1 MPGLFLILSII
12 GAALVFNAV
21 RPITFGPFAP
31 LSFFPGWLTSELAPH
46 ILAVHV
52 VAVAVLASL
61 GSVEGTRGEV
71 ALALCAFSAVGLLWM
86 IHQARQAGLVCD
98 AALQAGLGDGYR
110 TRIHPRFADRHD
122 ATEPWARLIM
132 PFKWKHPDVTQ
143 VRNLRYAEHGRK
155 GLLDVYH
162 HRSKPLAS
170 PVLLQIHGGGWV
182 IGNKDQQAKPMMLH
196 QSAEGW
202 VCVSPNYR
210 LSPRATFPDHLV
222 DLKRVIGWIK
232 EHIAEYGG
240 DPEAIFVTGGSA
252 GGHLTALVALTAND
266 PEFQPGFEHVD
277 TSVVAAVPYYGV
289 YDFVN
294 EAGTWSGEQRAKR
307 FLERTVMK
315 VSRQENRHIW
325 EMASPVCLVRRDAP
339 PFFVVHGRNDSLA
352 PVKEARMFVD
362 RLRATSQAEVVYAE
376 LPGTQH
382 AFEVFGSIRA
392 AHVIRAV
399 GRFLD
404 VVYSTYL
411 SERVDQ

>member
-1 MPGLFLILSII
+1 MPTLFLILSII
-12 GAALVFNAV
+12 GAVLVFNAV
-21 RPITFGPFAP
+21 RPITFGPLAP

-52 VAVAVLASL
+52 VTVAVLVSL
-61 GSVEGTRGEV
+61 GAVEGTRGGV
-71 ALALCAFSAVGLLWM
+71 ALALCVFSAAGLLWM
-86 IHQARQAGLVCD
+86 IHQARQAGRICD
-98 AALQAGLGDGYR
+98 AALRAGLGDSYR
-110 TRIHPRFADRHD
+110 TRIAPTFADRHD
-122 ATEPWARLIM
+122 ATEPWTRLLM
-132 PFKWKHPDVTQ
+132 PFKFKHPDVTQ
-143 VRNLRYAEHGRK
+143 VRNLRYAEHGPK

-162 HRSKPLAS
+162 HRSKPSGS

-196 QSAEGW
+196 QSAQGW

-210 LSPRATFPDHLV
+210 LSPLATFPDHLV
-222 DLKRVIGWIK
+222 DLKRVIAWIK
-232 EHIAEYGG
+232 EHIEEYGG

-294 EAGTWSGEQRAKR
+294 EAGTWSGEQRAKW

-325 EMASPVCLVRRDAP
+325 EMASPVCLARPDAP

-362 RLRATSQAEVVYAE
+362 RLRAASQSEVVYAE

-411 SERVDQ
+411 SERVEQ